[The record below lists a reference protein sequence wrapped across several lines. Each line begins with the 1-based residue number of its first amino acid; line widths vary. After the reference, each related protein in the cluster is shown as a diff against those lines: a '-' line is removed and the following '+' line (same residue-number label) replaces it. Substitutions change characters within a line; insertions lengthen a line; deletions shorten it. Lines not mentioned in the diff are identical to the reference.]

1 MAVTR
6 LTLVVAED
14 YGGKAALS
22 RYLQCCATYIN
33 AILLLPNRM
42 DAAVHVQSKPP
53 DLQSLI
59 SSLPLP
65 SNSPPFLQHL
75 LSSLQQLSSTH
86 TCTPVRGEEKT
97 QSLDISQMVTAFR
110 QLRPAPSNPASSKTE
125 SHMDRQEQVEQSD
138 SADVV
143 MSEVMEL
150 VPTPSLSSLEAM
162 MDQKIAEL
170 EKRLKHYVD
179 DKVAALLNQIETTL
193 EQKVNSRKVTFT
205 EQERETMTVTSNEDG
220 SRGHNSTYSGL
231 QLEEQLD

>member
-1 MAVTR
+1 
-6 LTLVVAED
+6 
-14 YGGKAALS
+14 
-22 RYLQCCATYIN
+22 
-33 AILLLPNRM
+33 
-42 DAAVHVQSKPP
+42 
-53 DLQSLI
+53 
-59 SSLPLP
+59 
-65 SNSPPFLQHL
+65 
-75 LSSLQQLSSTH
+75 
-86 TCTPVRGEEKT
+86 
-97 QSLDISQMVTAFR
+97 MVTAFR
-110 QLRPAPSNPASSKTE
+110 QLRPAPSNPASSKTD
-125 SHMDRQEQVEQSD
+125 SHVDRQEQVEQSD
-138 SADVV
+138 ERDSADVV
-143 MSEVMEL
+143 MSEAMEL